1 MKFIVSKDFFE
12 KVPNAYFGVVIVKG
26 FDNKKESKKI
36 KDMLS
41 KEMKDALEKLKDV
54 KVKEEAYIIPYR
66 EAFKN
71 VDINPNK
78 FLCSIE
84 ALLTRISKGKDLPS
98 INPIVD
104 LGNALSVKYKLP
116 IGVHDID
123 NFKGDI
129 EVRKGKPTDTFVPF
143 GGGEVEHPEENEY
156 VYVSGDE
163 IKTRKWTW
171 RQGEK
176 SKITEDATNIFIP
189 IDGFEENKDE
199 VLKLQK
205 EIIKFLKDNYDVEIE
220 SGFVDKNN
228 PIFEWDMNK
237 KENKKGEEKEMK
249 LYDELKWRGLI
260 KDEAGADLEEKL
272 NAGGMTF
279 YIGADP
285 SADSLHIGQYPTFIV
300 AERLRRGGHNPIILV
315 GGATGRVGDPRGTGE
330 REKRA
335 IEEVEHNFKK
345 LTAQMKKLFGEKT
358 IVVDNH
364 EWFKDYNYVQFLRDV
379 GKAINVSYMIN
390 KDLVKRQMEV
400 GISYAEFS
408 YMLMQGYDF
417 KYLHDNYGVDLQ
429 FGGSDQWG
437 NLTTG
442 IELIRKL
449 NGEEVYAFSVPLLTD
464 STGKKLGKS
473 YGNALWID
481 REKTSPYELYQYLL
495 NFEDVMVEEYIKK
508 YTFLSKEEIEKVLE
522 EHNKAPEKRLAQRT
536 IAEEVVRDLHGQE
549 ALDEAIMIS
558 EALFSGNV
566 KDLTDKQIE
575 ESLKSLDHFEVEKGD
590 KLIDILTNTKI
601 TSSRRETRELL
612 EAGAITINGEVVKDE
627 NMTLDAKRK
636 YNIVRRGKKKYYILK
651 QK

>member
-1 MKFIVSKDFFE
+1 MNFKVSKDFFE
-12 KVPNAYFGVVIVKG
+12 KVPNAYFSVIIVKN
-26 FDNKKESKKI
+26 FDNKIKNDKI
-36 KDMLS
+36 KNMLS
-41 KEMKDALEKLKDV
+41 ENMQEALEKLKDA
-54 KVKEEAYIIPYR
+54 KVKEEPYIIPYR
-66 EAFKN
+66 EAFKAI
-71 VDINPNK
+71 DINPNK
-78 FLCSIE
+78 YMCSIE
-84 ALLTRISKGKDLPS
+84 ALLTRLSKGKDLPS

-104 LGNALSVKYKLP
+104 LGNALSVKYRLP
-116 IGVHDID
+116 IGIHDID
-123 NFKGDI
+123 NFKGNI
-129 EVRKGKPTDTFVPF
+129 EIRKGKETDTFTPF

-156 VYVSGDE
+156 VYVSGNE
-163 IKTRKWTW
+163 VKTRKWTW

-176 SKITEDATNIFIP
+176 SKITEESTNLFIP
-189 IDGFEENKDE
+189 IDGFDTNKDE
-199 VLKLQK
+199 VLRLKK
-205 EIIKFLKDNYDVEIE
+205 EMIEFLKENYDVEIE
-220 SGFVDKNN
+220 SGIVDIDHPEFSWDQNN
-228 PIFEWDMNK
+228 
-237 KENKKGEEKEMK
+237 KETKEEGDKEMK
-249 LYDELKWRGLI
+249 LYDDLKWRGLI
-260 KDEAGADLEEKL
+260 KDEAGSDLEEKL
-272 NAGGMTF
+272 NAGGLTF

-335 IEEVEHNFKK
+335 IEEVEHNFQKIK
-345 LTAQMKKLFGEKT
+345 AQMKKLFGEET
-358 IVVDNH
+358 RVVDNH

-449 NGEEVYAFSVPLLTD
+449 DGDEVYAFSVPLLTD

-473 YGNALWID
+473 YGNALWLD
-481 REKTSPYELYQYLL
+481 REKTSPYEMYQYLL

-508 YTFLSKEEIEKVLE
+508 YTFLSKEEIESIMK
-522 EHNKAPEKRLAQRT
+522 EHNKAPERRLAQRK
-536 IAEEVVRDLHGQE
+536 IAEEVITFLHGKE
-549 ALDEAIMIS
+549 ALEEAIMIS

-566 KDLTDKQIE
+566 KDLTDEQID
-575 ESLKSLDHFEVEKGD
+575 SLKDIERFNFNTED
-590 KLIDILTNTKI
+590 KLIDILTNNKI
-601 TSSRRETRELL
+601 ASSRREAREFLT
-612 EAGAITINGEVVKDE
+612 AGAITLNGEVVKDE
-627 NMTLDAKRK
+627 NMQINNNRK
-636 YNIVRRGKKKYYILK
+636 LNLIRRGKKKYYILENK
-651 QK
+651 

>member
-1 MKFIVSKDFFE
+1 MKFIVNKDFFE
-12 KVPNAYFGVVIVKG
+12 KVPNAYFGVVIIKG
-26 FDNKKESKKI
+26 FDNKQENKKI
-36 KDMLS
+36 TDLLS
-41 KEMKDALEKLKDV
+41 TEMNNALKELKDV
-54 KVKEEAYIIPYR
+54 KVKEESYIIPYR
-66 EAFKN
+66 EAFKAI
-71 VDINPNK
+71 DLNPNK
-78 FLCSIE
+78 FMSSIE
-84 ALLTRISKGKDLPS
+84 ALLTRISKGKDLPN

-116 IGVHDID
+116 IGIHDID
-123 NFKGDI
+123 NFDGNI
-129 EVRKGKPTDTFVPF
+129 ELRKGKETDTFIPF
-143 GGGEVEHPEENEY
+143 GGGEIEHPEENEY
-156 VYVSGDE
+156 VYVSGNE

-176 SKITEDATNIFIP
+176 SKITEKSTNLFIP
-189 IDGFEENKDE
+189 IDGFDENKEE
-199 VLKLQK
+199 VEKLQK
-205 EIIKFLKDNYDVEIE
+205 EIIKFLKDNYKVEIE
-220 SGFVDKNN
+220 SGFVDKDNQE
-228 PIFEWDMNK
+228 FEWDTNK
-237 KENKKGEEKEMK
+237 KEKKKEDGKMK

-260 KDEAGADLEEKL
+260 KDEAGSDLEEKL

-300 AERLRRGGHNPIILV
+300 AERLRRGGHKPIILV

-345 LTAQMKKLFGEKT
+345 ITAQMKKLFGEET
-358 IVVDNH
+358 QVVDNY
-364 EWFKDYNYVQFLRDV
+364 EWFKDYNYVQFLRDI

-417 KYLHDNYGVDLQ
+417 KYLHDNYGVDMQ

-449 NGEEVYAFSVPLLTD
+449 NGEEAYAFSVPLLTD

-481 REKTSPYELYQYLL
+481 REKTSPYEMYQYLL
-495 NFEDVMVEEYIKK
+495 NFEDVMIEEYMKK
-508 YTFLSKEEIEKVLE
+508 YTFLSKEEIEKVME
-522 EHNKAPEKRLAQRT
+522 EHNKAPEKRIAQKKV
-536 IAEEVVRDLHGQE
+536 AEEVVRDLHGQE
-549 ALDEAIMIS
+549 ALDEAVMIS

-575 ESLKSLDHFEVEKGD
+575 ESLKSLEHFDVNKDD

-612 EAGAITINGEVVKDE
+612 EAGAITINGEAVKDE
-627 NMTLDAKRK
+627 NMTLDTNRK
-636 YNIVRRGKKKYYILK
+636 YHIVRRGKKKYYVLK